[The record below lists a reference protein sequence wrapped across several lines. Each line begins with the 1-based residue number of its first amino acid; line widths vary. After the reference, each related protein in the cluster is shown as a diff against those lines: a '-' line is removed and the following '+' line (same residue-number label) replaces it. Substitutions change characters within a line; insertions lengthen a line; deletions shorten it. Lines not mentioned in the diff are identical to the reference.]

1 VLNKE
6 RDTGT
11 YRLSAY
17 YLAKVLAEVPLMM
30 VLPFV
35 YAVITYWMVRYTT
48 SNSMNRWHHR
58 CRCSIFFVFRSSSF
72 YSCRWD

>member
-17 YLAKVLAEVPLMM
+17 YLAKVLAEVPLML

-48 SNSMNRWHHR
+48 STTHE
-58 CRCSIFFVFRSSSF
+58 
-72 YSCRWD
+72 

>member
-35 YAVITYWMVRYTT
+35 YAVITYWMVHHTT
-48 SNSMNRWHHR
+48 SNSHE
-58 CRCSIFFVFRSSSF
+58 
-72 YSCRWD
+72 